1 MNEQTGFSFV
11 NCSISGSG
19 KVWLG
24 RAWGVYATV
33 VFSTTYMSDVVAP
46 VGWNDWLD
54 PSRDQFVSHPFYFY
68 PHTHTHTIYYIYI
81 YIYSHRSL
89 SLNYHI
95 VLLFLFYNFFFLV
108 NTIMWVGSPSLLY

>member
-1 MNEQTGFSFV
+1 MNKQTGFSFV

-46 VGWNDWLD
+46 VGWNDWQD
-54 PSRDQFVSHPFYFY
+54 PSRDQFVPYPFYFS
-68 PHTHTHTIYYIYI
+68 PYIYI
-81 YIYSHRSL
+81 YIDSHRSQ
-89 SLNYHI
+89 SLHYHI
-95 VLLFLFYNFFFLV
+95 VLLFLIYNFFSSWS
-108 NTIMWVGSPSLLY
+108 IIVGGFTLSILIISLKKN